1 MDITRKVKATALAT
15 TILLLGLAAAAC
27 GGSNDLVPQRANV
40 VGTIDIDQFLEA
52 AGLTLEELF
61 ELSPDDSLGQGGGF
75 DDFINIDS
83 AGIGELLGDVSRV
96 DFFAEAD
103 IDGDS
108 EYFGLLLHG
117 SFDESSLISELEAAS
132 GQDLVKEDYNGT
144 NVYSLAD
151 GTDEFTLSVL
161 DSGTLAIGSGG
172 AVKDIIDLR
181 SGDAESASGP
191 FIDVFNDLSDGI
203 FGFAAKVPQDSFDG
217 GDLGSIPGLGDLP
230 ISLDF
235 LSSLDIVALGGDLK
249 DGSLNLVISMDFT
262 DQEAAETFEGFING
276 IVTLASGFSPDPRTA
291 ELLSGLEIDQDGRR
305 LTITVAIP
313 ESELSDIFGDLT
325 KTRTTTFSSLAT
337 DTPGIRFVGSVLGEE
352 IIIMPSA
359 NHVAEGQTVEYSTTP
374 PTSGMH
380 WGRWADCGWYSDG
393 LPDEVIT
400 HNLEHGNIVVSYNF
414 TNPAQV
420 SELRQVLDGMDQFQN
435 WGVARSYDKIPDGQV
450 ALSAWGRLA
459 TAKGV
464 AAGEIEFFFEAF
476 AGLMGP
482 ERIAC

>member
-1 MDITRKVKATALAT
+1 MGITRKVKATALAT

-27 GGSNDLVPQRANV
+27 GGNNGDRSSGSNDLVPQRANV
-40 VGTIDIDQFLEA
+40 VGTVDIDQFLEA
-52 AGLTLEELF
+52 AGMTLEELF

-103 IDGDS
+103 VDGDS

-117 SFDESSLISELEAAS
+117 GFDESSLISELEAAS

-191 FIDVFNDLSDGI
+191 LLDVFNDLRDGV

-262 DQEAAETFEGFING
+262 DQEAAETLEGFING

-291 ELLSGLEIDQDGRR
+291 DLLSGLEIDRDGRR

-325 KTRTTTFSSLAT
+325 KTRTTTSSSSFT
-337 DTPGIRFVGSVLGEE
+337 NPPGTPEIRLLESVLGEE
-352 IIIMPSA
+352 ITIMPSA

-380 WGRWADCGWYSDG
+380 W
-393 LPDEVIT
+393 
-400 HNLEHGNIVVSYNF
+400 
-414 TNPAQV
+414 PAQPRDAQFL
-420 SELRQVLDGMDQFQN
+420 SKQKRTSPSRHHPEPRRQVTRGN
-435 WGVARSYDKIPDGQV
+435 SSKRA
-450 ALSAWGRLA
+450 
-459 TAKGV
+459 
-464 AAGEIEFFFEAF
+464 
-476 AGLMGP
+476 
-482 ERIAC
+482 